1 MTGKQV
7 IGALA
12 AMALLGACSG
22 ASGETD
28 EADAASVVASA
39 PAAPDPSTC
48 PPPEYA
54 YDAEEFGPRTDPL
67 VVPASIATIAATDNT
82 NLAVTTLTGGQMC
95 KDFSWAYNFSNEARS
110 FLDGRLVALGWGAY
124 EAFGTMLFDRAGK
137 GTQVEVGEWP
147 ALSPSQMRIAA
158 LQLSQSGYGG
168 LEGFAIWQI
177 TPSGLSEIHRL
188 PDDHGTWEQFPTYQ
202 DFHIDRWQGEGC
214 LLIYA
219 FADDDLAAVDFDR
232 ARAKRSPF
240 HASERAGWQIVPGA
254 CG

>member
-22 ASGETD
+22 ASREKD
-28 EADAASVVASA
+28 EADAASVAASA

-137 GTQVEVGEWP
+137 GTQLKWANGLRFRP
-147 ALSPSQMRIAA
+147 RKCASQPCSSANRDMAGLKA
-158 LQLSQSGYGG
+158 LQFGRS
-168 LEGFAIWQI
+168 
-177 TPSGLSEIHRL
+177 RL
-188 PDDHGTWEQFPTYQ
+188 PASPKSTACPMITGCGSNFPPIRIST
-202 DFHIDRWQGEGC
+202 
-214 LLIYA
+214 LIA
-219 FADDDLAAVDFDR
+219 GR
-232 ARAKRSPF
+232 ARD
-240 HASERAGWQIVPGA
+240 A
-254 CG
+254 C